1 MNMTCKTLK
10 YIAEPTQY
18 LNVRMGIKQEKPTCM
33 EYNIIKLGG
42 ENVTTLIG
50 VYIAEYKSVMFTVVN
65 NIKSTPIF
73 HNSIIF

>member
-1 MNMTCKTLK
+1 MTCKTLK

-18 LNVRMGIKQEKPTCM
+18 LNVRIGIKQEKRTCM
-33 EYNIIKLGG
+33 GYNIIKIGG

-50 VYIAEYKSVMFTVVN
+50 VYIAEYKSMMCIVVN